1 MSGDGKGLYAV
12 SFQASLTP
20 GHFALAAAMA
30 GHVWRP
36 RSDLTLVDLGCGR
49 GYAAMVLAAANPGWH
64 VVGIDRDPAAIAEA
78 RMVAAA
84 AGLANAVFLEAD
96 LAALGT
102 ELPGLP
108 PQIDVAVAHG
118 VWTWIPDAARDGIRD
133 LLARRL
139 KPGGLACFGYN
150 ALPAARREQRLQRV
164 LRLLAEGGDDTAAAT
179 RAMARLRETG
189 VAAALGL
196 PDTPMLSRLLADPPL
211 LEPAFVAHE
220 FLTAQ
225 WRPVFHDE
233 LVAALGPC
241 KLDFLAS
248 CNLFESV
255 PWMFL
260 DEGPR
265 ALFDQLAPAAGREA
279 LKDLFLPRDF
289 RTDLFVRG
297 ARRGAATRA
306 LGDIVLASAGPP
318 PAAPPELPMGTAKA
332 ALKPRIWAPISER
345 LTRGPTSLAALC
357 AAAPADATPRME
369 ELAALLVDTG
379 IALPVFAAGRR
390 SGSASRFN
398 RIAAQA
404 YAQGGTAT
412 GHFALAAPACGGG
425 VPVDAATLWDA
436 TQSPGRIAPAEREHL
451 RRLGALE

>member
-1 MSGDGKGLYAV
+1 MSGAGKGLYAI

-36 RSDLTLVDLGCGR
+36 RADLTLVDLGCGR
-49 GYAAMVLAAANPGWH
+49 GYAAMVLAAANPGWR

-84 AGLANAVFLEAD
+84 AGLANALFLEAD

-102 ELPGLP
+102 DLPGLP

-118 VWTWIPDAARDGIRD
+118 VWSWIPDAARDGIRD
-133 LLARRL
+133 LLAQRL

-150 ALPAARREQRLQRV
+150 ALPAARREQRLQRA
-164 LRLLAEGGDDTAAAT
+164 LRLLAEGGDDVAAAT
-179 RAMARLRETG
+179 RAMARLREAGT
-189 VAAALGL
+189 AAALGL
-196 PDTPMLSRLLADPPL
+196 TDTPMLSRLLADPPL

-220 FLTAQ
+220 FLTAH

-233 LVAALGPC
+233 LVSALAPC

-248 CNLFESV
+248 CNLFEAV

-260 DEGPR
+260 DAGPR
-265 ALFDQLAPAAGREA
+265 ALLEEFGPAAGREA

-297 ARRGAATRA
+297 ARRGPPARA
-306 LGDIVLASAGPP
+306 LSDIVLALAGQV
-318 PAAPPELPMGTAKA
+318 PATPPELPTGTAIA
-332 ALKPRIWAPISER
+332 ALKPRIWAPIVEA
-345 LTRGPTSLAALC
+345 LERGPTSLAALC
-357 AAAPADATPRME
+357 AAAPADAAPRME

-379 IALPVFAAGRR
+379 IALPVFASGRQV
-390 SGSASRFN
+390 APAARFN
-398 RIAAQA
+398 RIAAEA
-404 YAQGGTAT
+404 YSQGGTAP
-412 GHFALAAPACGGG
+412 GHFALAAAACGGG

-436 TQSPGRIAPAEREHL
+436 ADNPDRIAAATRA
-451 RRLGALE
+451 RWRQFGALD